1 MMHYEEVKVLLQR
14 SEDYMELAESAFD
27 EEKYDA
33 AIFLAEQALQFYLK
47 ALLIKYTDVRLRT
60 HSVRDLLAAL
70 GRVFEAGDIV
80 ADFIRSHRSLL
91 RELEDAY
98 IGTRYE
104 PRRYYRED
112 AEELIEFVREVMNFV
127 EGLADEFERENS
139 RSDD

>member
-1 MMHYEEVKVLLQR
+1 MHYEEVEVLLQM
-14 SEDYMELAESAFD
+14 SEDYMELANSAF
-27 EEKYDA
+27 EGKKYDA

-47 ALLIKYTDVRLRT
+47 ALLIKYADVRLRT
-60 HSVRDLLAAL
+60 HSVRELLAAL
-70 GRVFEAGDIV
+70 GKALESEEKV

-112 AEELIEFVREVMNFV
+112 AEELMEFVGEVMDFV
-127 EGLADEFERENS
+127 EGLANEFERKNP
-139 RSDD
+139 

>member
-1 MMHYEEVKVLLQR
+1 MHYEEVEVLLQR
-14 SEDYMELAESAFD
+14 SEDYMELAESAFG

-47 ALLIKYTDVRLRT
+47 ALLIKYANVRLRT
-60 HSVRDLLAAL
+60 HSVRELLAAL
-70 GRVFEAGDIV
+70 GKALEAEEKV
-80 ADFIRSHRSLL
+80 VDFIRSHRSLL

-112 AEELIEFVREVMNFV
+112 AEELMEFVREVMDFLEV
-127 EGLADEFERENS
+127 LTDEFERKS
-139 RSDD
+139 P

>member
-1 MMHYEEVKVLLQR
+1 
-14 SEDYMELAESAFD
+14 MELAESAFG

-47 ALLIKYTDVRLRT
+47 ALLIKYANVRLRT
-60 HSVRDLLAAL
+60 HSVRELLAAL
-70 GRVFEAGDIV
+70 GKALEAEEKV
-80 ADFIRSHRSLL
+80 VDFIRSHRSLL

-112 AEELIEFVREVMNFV
+112 AEELMEFVREVMDFLEV
-127 EGLADEFERENS
+127 LTDEFERKS
-139 RSDD
+139 P

>member
-1 MMHYEEVKVLLQR
+1 MHYEEVEVLLHR
-14 SEDYMELAESAFD
+14 SEDYMELADSAFN

-47 ALLIKYTDVRLRT
+47 ALLIKYADLRLRT
-60 HSVRDLLAAL
+60 HSVRELLAAL
-70 GRVFEAGDIV
+70 GKVLEAEDKV

-112 AEELIEFVREVMNFV
+112 AEELMEFVGEVMDFV
-127 EGLADEFERENS
+127 EGLADEFERKS
-139 RSDD
+139 P

>member
-1 MMHYEEVKVLLQR
+1 MHYEEVEVLLQR
-14 SEDYMELAESAFD
+14 SEDYMELADSAFN

-47 ALLIKYTDVRLRT
+47 ALLIKYADLRLRT
-60 HSVRDLLAAL
+60 HSVRELLAAL
-70 GRVFEAGDIV
+70 GKVLEAEDKV

-112 AEELIEFVREVMNFV
+112 AKELIEFVGEVMDFV
-127 EGLADEFERENS
+127 EGLANEFEGKS
-139 RSDD
+139 P